1 MMTLDNPTPPAG
13 FTNVIGLGLPQ
24 AVFPVKRTS
33 KYGSLVFAVF
43 LLGAAALL
51 ALGSL
56 VYTFYQVN
64 RLGPAVME
72 RMIRDTVLPLSCGAL
87 VTFGLGLLA
96 AWSAYS
102 NWKKTVVVYT
112 DGLAYS
118 DRKGLRQARWDQ
130 IASLTSAVTKHYRN
144 GIYTGT
150 SHAYTVLSREGEKWV
165 FNDSIQNVEAL
176 SNHIRQGTY
185 PHLYED
191 AADAYNAGKT
201 LQFGS
206 VAISKAGIQLGKKS
220 YQWDEVLHVSVRQGV
235 LKVAKHDGG
244 WFSGANIAVSSI
256 PNLPVLLSIIDQV
269 IGIRTEG

>member
-1 MMTLDNPTPPAG
+1 LTIDNPSIPSG
-13 FTNVIGLGLPQ
+13 FSNVIGLGTAQ
-24 AVFPVKRTS
+24 DVFPVKKSS
-33 KYGSLVFAVF
+33 KYGSLIFAVF

-56 VYTFYQVN
+56 IYTFYQVN

-72 RMIRDTVLPLSCGAL
+72 RMVRETVVPLSCGGL

-96 AWSAYS
+96 AWSAFS
-102 NWKKTVVVYT
+102 NWKKTVVVYR

-150 SHAYTVLSREGEKWV
+150 THIYTVLSKEGEKWV
-165 FNDSIQNVEAL
+165 FNDSLQNVEAL
-176 SNHIRQGTY
+176 SDHIRKGTF
-185 PHLYED
+185 PHLYQA
-191 AADAYNAGKT
+191 AADAYNAGGS

-206 VAISKAGIQLGKKS
+206 VAIDKAGIQLGKKS
-220 YQWDEVLHVSVRQGV
+220 YQWSEVKQVSIQQGV
-235 LKVAKHDGG
+235 LKVEKQGGG
-244 WFSGANIAVSSI
+244 WFSGANIMVSTI

-269 IGIRTEG
+269 IGIRTSA